1 MSEQTVETSIETE
14 FQPNEEGE
22 LKPQTMED
30 KFFGVKTEIKKS
42 EPQDDVSVEVIDDT
56 PEEDR
61 RPPRVET
68 KEEPVDDEIIDK
80 EITDYSK
87 RAGDRI
93 NKIKYEYHEERRAKE
108 AAERQTEEAVN
119 ALQTLRTEN
128 QRLMQMVQ
136 EGSKTLT
143 ESQKNNVEWAKRDAQ
158 ARLKQAYE
166 NDDAEAMA
174 KAQEQLSQATV
185 AERDATQ
192 YEAHLNQQIQQLS
205 QQTQNQIQQPEMQI
219 DKDMQE
225 WSNKNTWFM
234 NNTNP
239 QHQRMT
245 SFAMY
250 LDQEIRDEGI
260 DPAGNP
266 TLYYDEVDK
275 RMRNQ
280 FPNFFGVEVE
290 QSISEPVQEKK
301 QPSNVVAPATRNSG
315 SNKNPR
321 NIRLTQSQVN
331 LARKLG
337 VTPEQYAK
345 ELLKE

>member
-1 MSEQTVETSIETE
+1 
-14 FQPNEEGE
+14 
-22 LKPQTMED
+22 
-30 KFFGVKTEIKKS
+30 
-42 EPQDDVSVEVIDDT
+42 
-56 PEEDR
+56 
-61 RPPRVET
+61 
-68 KEEPVDDEIIDK
+68 
-80 EITDYSK
+80 
-87 RAGDRI
+87 
-93 NKIKYEYHEERRAKE
+93 
-108 AAERQTEEAVN
+108 
-119 ALQTLRTEN
+119 
-128 QRLMQMVQ
+128 MQMVQ

-192 YEAHLNQQIQQLS
+192 YEAHLNQQIQELS
-205 QQTQNQIQQPEMQI
+205 AQSQNQVQQPEIQI

-234 NNTNP
+234 NNANP

-275 RMRNQ
+275 RMKNQ
-280 FPNFFGVEVE
+280 FPSFFGVEVE